1 MFGTRDGVTRDQVLA
16 ALRDVLDPELH
27 KSIVE
32 LDMVKD
38 VAVTDGRVRVEA
50 LLTIGACP
58 LRETIVDSIRA
69 KVAALPGVAA
79 VDVSLGVMSAEQ
91 RQALVGRLRGDGTPQ
106 APSSF
111 LGPESTTRVIAVAS
125 GKGGVGKSTV
135 TVNLAAAL
143 ARAGSQVGVLDA
155 DVYGFSIPRMLGVH
169 GRPTMIDQ
177 MLIPLEVEGIR
188 VISIGFLLPSEEEA
202 VIWRGPLL
210 HKTLTTFINEVH
222 WGPDLDYLLIDLPPG
237 TGDVSITIAQTLPQS
252 HMLLVTTP
260 QVAASQVARRAAR
273 MAEKVNMELVG
284 VVENMSYFRP
294 APGAEPVYV
303 FGRGGGAALARE
315 LEVPLLGEIP
325 LDQSVREGGDEG
337 RPVVV
342 AHPDSEAAVAF
353 RRSADQ
359 LRAAVPVSPRV
370 LSRG

>member
-1 MFGTRDGVTRDQVLA
+1 MAGTRDGVTREQVLNS
-16 ALRDVLDPELH
+16 LRDVRDPELH

-32 LDMVKD
+32 LEMVKD
-38 VAVTDGRVRVEA
+38 VAVRDGVVRVDA
-50 LLTIGACP
+50 LLTIGGCP
-58 LRETIVDSIRA
+58 LRETIIDSIRA
-69 KVAALPGVAA
+69 KVAALPGVKG
-79 VDVSLGVMSAEQ
+79 VEVNLGVMNAEQ
-91 RQALVGRLRGDGTPQ
+91 REALVSRLRGDGTPR

-111 LGPESTTRVIAVAS
+111 LGPSSPTRIIAVAS

-143 ARAGSQVGVLDA
+143 ARAGARVGVLDA

-222 WGPDLDYLLIDLPPG
+222 WGPDLDYLFIDLPPG

-252 HMLLVTTP
+252 YILLVTTP
-260 QVAASQVARRAAR
+260 QVAAAQVARRAAR

-284 VVENMSYFRP
+284 VIENMSYFLP
-294 APGAEPVYV
+294 GPGAEPVYV
-303 FGRGGGAALARE
+303 FGRGGGAALAKE
-315 LEVPLLGEIP
+315 LGVPLLGEIP
-325 LDQSVREGGDEG
+325 LDQAVREGGDDG

-342 AHPDSEAAVAF
+342 ARPDAAAAAAF
-353 RRSADQ
+353 RKAAGQ
-359 LRAAVPVSPRV
+359 VVAAVPVPARHA
-370 LSRG
+370 